1 MCTYGQLNKETQ
13 YVLVL
18 LVPIHAREFGLE
30 KRFRQFCT
38 ASACSFSILMLNLVL
53 TYSILVR

>member
-13 YVLVL
+13 YV

-38 ASACSFSILMLNLVL
+38 ASACSFSILMLNLML